1 LLPWPLRSPLWL
13 LPWLL
18 PQSWAAAMH
27 CARTPL
33 HKESGKTVFVY
44 VSLDVVKRDPQL
56 RLLYVCSSAPLTPLL
71 LLLLLLPHH

>member
-1 LLPWPLRSPLWL
+1 
-13 LPWLL
+13 
-18 PQSWAAAMH
+18 M
-27 CARTPL
+27 
-33 HKESGKTVFVY
+33 FVY